1 MCNDGFIMVF
11 PLINCVSVIFIID
24 SCHFQVH
31 FKSLDI
37 GFKLIDFSTIVFDII
52 IFVFKAKLQLL
63 AFFLQLFILCI
74 DLLQILSESVNY
86 RMYHFMLL
94 VQTITELILSFL
106 RLNLKSL
113 NLLLEL
119 SYNSIELLL

>member
-1 MCNDGFIMVF
+1 MCDDGFIMVF
-11 PLINCVSVIFIID
+11 PLINGVSVILVVD

-31 FKSLDI
+31 FESLDI

-74 DLLQILSESVNY
+74 DLLQILSQSVNY